1 MKRMRFLYLVFAL
14 IPMVTAAAVT
24 GESFLLA
31 NDDRVIGQM
40 NVVQSNHED
49 TLIDVARRFGLG
61 YEEIV
66 RANPGV
72 DPWLPGEGA
81 EVLLPTRFV
90 LPDAASRGLVINVA
104 EYRMYYFRNAGDAA
118 GMEVMTF
125 PISIGRMDWGTPLG
139 KLSVASKLRQP
150 SWYPPESVRKE
161 HEADGRTLERV
172 VPPGPD
178 NPLGEYAM
186 RLSMP
191 SYLIHGTNRPAGI
204 GMRVTHGCIRM
215 FPEDIA
221 WLFPQIP
228 VDTPVR
234 IVNQPYKL
242 GWLNDDLYLEVH
254 PRLEESAASE
264 EAVDG
269 EETVAD
275 ESEEEEAEE
284 VVESDAADS
293 ESSELTEFMELYIRV
308 TRERSAEVDWERVSE
323 VFRERLGIAVK
334 VGDAV
339 PEAIAEEEVVAVTSQ
354 MH

>member
-1 MKRMRFLYLVFAL
+1 MKLMRLLYLVFAL
-14 IPMVTAAAVT
+14 FPMVTAAAVT
-24 GESFLLA
+24 GETFLLA
-31 NDDRVIGQM
+31 NDDRVIGQT
-40 NVVQSNHED
+40 NVVQIDYED

-72 DPWLPGEGA
+72 DPWLPGDGA

-118 GMEVMTF
+118 GLEVMTF

-139 KLSVASKLRQP
+139 KLSVASKIRQP

-215 FPEDIA
+215 FPEDIE

-254 PRLEESAASE
+254 PQLEESTASE
-264 EAVDG
+264 EVMDG
-269 EETVAD
+269 EDIVAA
-275 ESEEEEAEE
+275 EADEE
-284 VVESDAADS
+284 VVESNAAGN
-293 ESSELTEFMELYIRV
+293 ESSELTEFMELYVRV
-308 TRERSAEVDWERVSE
+308 TRERSAEVDWERISE
-323 VFRERLGIAVK
+323 VFGERLGIAVK
-334 VGDAV
+334 VGVAV
-339 PEAIAEEEVVAVTSQ
+339 PEVIAEEEIFAVTSQ
-354 MH
+354 AH